1 MNRRAFIQDASII
14 MSGTV
19 LTKPIGALAFG
30 TREDLVIGHGDYRY
44 KVNKEWGALDPNRYP
59 VNDNVV
65 KITEQREK

>member
-1 MNRRAFIQDASII
+1 
-14 MSGTV
+14 MSGTL

-30 TREDLVIGHGDYRY
+30 TKEDLVIGHGDYRC